1 MKLLTF
7 VSVIT
12 LVSSAFASDFSD
24 KLLTA
29 AKDKKNQEQAKEI
42 AKKGVEYIKGEK
54 KAEVKPEPTPEVAS
68 TPAPA
73 PSDKPIAKKAKK
85 KKKKS

>member
-1 MKLLTF
+1 MKLIIFISVFSLLT
-7 VSVIT
+7 SV
-12 LVSSAFASDFSD
+12 FASDFSD

-54 KAEVKPEPTPEVAS
+54 KAEVKPEPTPEVTG
-68 TPAPA
+68 TPAPP
-73 PSDKPIAKKAKK
+73 PSDKQIAKKAKK

>member
-1 MKLLTF
+1 MKLIIFL
-7 VSVIT
+7 SVFS
-12 LVSSAFASDFSD
+12 LLNSVVASDFSD

-54 KAEVKPEPTPEVAS
+54 KAEVKPEPTPEVTG
-68 TPAPA
+68 TPAPP
-73 PSDKPIAKKAKK
+73 PSDKPIVKKAKK